1 MSVCVLYPWLHASHP
16 VWVHVV
22 YLVVDEDAAVEDL
35 VHDVAGHAG
44 EHWAEHAAHHE
55 LQPVDAEQPTVS
67 RTFAQGAS
75 THFLIGILV
84 LFVLSP

>member
-16 VWVHVV
+16 VGVHVV

-55 LQPVDAEQPTVS
+55 LQPVDAEQ
-67 RTFAQGAS
+67 RCQGAFAQGAS

>member
-1 MSVCVLYPWLHASHP
+1 MSVCVLYPRLHASHP

-44 EHWAEHAAHHE
+44 EHRAEHAAHHE
-55 LQPVDAEQPTVS
+55 LQPVDAEQ
-67 RTFAQGAS
+67 RCQGAFAQGAS

>member
-44 EHWAEHAAHHE
+44 EHRAEHAAHHE

-84 LFVLSP
+84 RFVLSP